1 MSDISSVKSASSFQK
16 ECLNYAFDL
25 ALKSDLQ
32 SFKHGSIILQREKGN
47 L

>member
-1 MSDISSVKSASSFQK
+1 MSDISSVKSANSFQK

-32 SFKHGSIILQREKGN
+32 SFKHGSIILQGEKDSI
-47 L
+47 